1 MEFFHFLIAV
11 AVAIEWLINFV
22 FEGKKSH
29 VHFSSLILMLTP
41 SSTKLFHY

>member
-11 AVAIEWLINFV
+11 AVTIEWLINFV

-29 VHFSSLILMLTP
+29 FSCLIFMLTP
-41 SSTKLFHY
+41 SSTKLLHC